1 MKTILVTI
9 WSLFRDR
16 HTHTSPLY
24 IDRHRHHLLAD
35 EIRFERR
42 PLAATFTIA
51 FRFYI
56 KIPSLHLSF
65 AFPMCGLHKA
75 PRVMMIKLVQFGLLM
90 GDGNTIMVCW

>member
-1 MKTILVTI
+1 MERAQNSDSKTHVEKLNRTSTIDLSFNTLWEIILGHPV
-9 WSLFRDR
+9 
-16 HTHTSPLY
+16 
-24 IDRHRHHLLAD
+24 LAD

-42 PLAATFTIA
+42 LLAATFTIA

-75 PRVMMIKLVQFGLLM
+75 PRVMVIKLVQFGF
-90 GDGNTIMVCW
+90 